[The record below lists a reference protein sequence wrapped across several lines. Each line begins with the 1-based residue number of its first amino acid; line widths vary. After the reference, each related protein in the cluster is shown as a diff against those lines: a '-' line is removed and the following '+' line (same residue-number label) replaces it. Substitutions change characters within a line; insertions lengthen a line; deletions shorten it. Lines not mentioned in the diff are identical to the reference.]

1 MKLEKIK
8 YSELSSK
15 AKESY
20 NFPMIA
26 AKLALYG
33 YECLWLNND
42 TNGADF
48 IAVHCDHVNE
58 KNMMVQLK
66 SRLSFSKKYEG
77 KGIYMTF
84 RLPATDEV
92 YLYPHDEIKELIVKH
107 DDNTWLDKG
116 SWSTGTPSKWMLEV
130 LEPYKI

>member
-15 AKESY
+15 AKKSY
-20 NFPMIA
+20 NFSIVA

-48 IAVHCDHVNE
+48 IAVNCD
-58 KNMMVQLK
+58 
-66 SRLSFSKKYEG
+66 
-77 KGIYMTF
+77 T
-84 RLPATDEV
+84 
-92 YLYPHDEIKELIVKH
+92 
-107 DDNTWLDKG
+107 
-116 SWSTGTPSKWMLEV
+116 
-130 LEPYKI
+130 